1 MNNTINPSFRIR
13 KKSKSK
19 SVTNGIKLN
28 KKDKKAEFIEEMKRV
43 IRNYHYKEEK
53 IKEERARVRWEIGGE
68 ID

>member
-28 KKDKKAEFIEEMKRV
+28 KIESIDLEHVSFK
-43 IRNYHYKEEK
+43 YEK
-53 IKEERARVRWEIGGE
+53 IAEESQ
-68 ID
+68 